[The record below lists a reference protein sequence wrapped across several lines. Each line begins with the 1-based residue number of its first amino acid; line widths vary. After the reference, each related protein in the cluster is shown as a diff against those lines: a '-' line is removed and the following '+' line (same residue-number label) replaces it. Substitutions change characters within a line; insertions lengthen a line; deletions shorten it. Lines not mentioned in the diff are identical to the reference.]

1 MFGQH
6 CIRSWCSTQA
16 SIALSSGEA
25 EFYGVVKASSVGLGI
40 LAMQKDM
47 NVNCSLDV
55 FTDAEAAKGI
65 ASRRGLG
72 RTRHIAVH
80 LLWVQERVAQKEFR
94 LLRVQGKE
102 NPADICTKHLD
113 FNHMQE
119 LMHKHGLYFEDGRA
133 DACPLLSHLRMSSSI
148 KRAPH

>member
-1 MFGQH
+1 M
-6 CIRSWCSTQA
+6 
-16 SIALSSGEA
+16 
-25 EFYGVVKASSVGLGI
+25 
-40 LAMQKDM
+40 
-47 NVNCSLDV
+47 
-55 FTDAEAAKGI
+55 
-65 ASRRGLG
+65 
-72 RTRHIAVH
+72 H
-80 LLWVQERVAQKEFR
+80 LLWVQERVAQKDFR

-113 FNHMQE
+113 SSRMQE